1 MGVRAVRIRECFEK
15 HFEAIKDMHVYRIP
29 SHEHDA
35 EQGRYFIK
43 RFKGLVLPLGV
54 KYIWRIRLGYTRDV
68 IAFYRC
74 LDELGIT
81 GLSTKELRRLSVFF
95 MRSNEGEFELD
106 GHTPEQWNLLRI
118 GAELGLYI
126 PKEIEYNG
134 DADEIREALVDSLS
148 DQYTEQVALF
158 GDTYIEHFKRALD
171 EERKEEPIRI
181 RLDDLMRMKD
191 AKALFTDLKYLVT
204 DIPESIYSQMRCGT
218 DGRSDIVYRAV
229 APDEMIIMEPG
240 KTKLC
245 FWMRNYIFRMLMSG
259 KGNCSKKKA
268 NELRK
273 RIFRMLMAEKPKNCW
288 LAYLED

>member
-15 HFEAIKDMHVYRIP
+15 HFDAIKDMHVYRIP

-54 KYIWRIRLGYTRDV
+54 KYIQRLRLDYTRDV
-68 IAFYRC
+68 IAFYRS

-81 GLSTKELRRLSVFF
+81 KLSTKELSRLSVFF
-95 MRSNEGEFELD
+95 MRSIEGEFELD
-106 GHTPEQWNLLRI
+106 GYTPEQWKLLKIRDK
-118 GAELGLYI
+118 LGLYI
-126 PKEIEYNG
+126 PEEVKWRGNLGEMRG
-134 DADEIREALVDSLS
+134 ALVDSLREH
-148 DQYTEQVALF
+148 YTEQVALF
-158 GDTYIEHFKRALD
+158 GDTYIEHFKRVLD

-204 DIPESIYSQMRCGT
+204 DIPESIYAQMRCGT
-218 DGRSDIVYRAV
+218 EGRPDIVYRAV
-229 APDEMIIMEPG
+229 APDKMVIMEPG

-259 KGNCSKKKA
+259 KGNCSKRKA

-273 RIFRMLMAEKPKNCW
+273 RIFRLLMAEKQKVCW
-288 LAYLED
+288 LGYLED